1 MITKVLVA
9 AAIAVPVALLSAVP
23 AIADPASF
31 GDLSCSCQDP
41 IPQGPI
47 VQFFTPPQG
56 LINQGIQQGFSDTG
70 PAALPDGI
78 PHS

>member
-9 AAIAVPVALLSAVP
+9 AAIAIPAGLLAAAP
-23 AIADPASF
+23 AMADPASF
-31 GDLSCSCQDP
+31 GDLSCDCQAVF
-41 IPQGPI
+41 PQGPI

-56 LINQGIQQGFSDTG
+56 QIDQGIQQGFSDTG
-70 PAALPDGI
+70 PGADGV

>member
-9 AAIAVPVALLSAVP
+9 AAIAVPAAFIAAAP
-23 AIADPASF
+23 AMADPASF
-31 GDLSCSCQDP
+31 GDISCICQDP

-47 VQFFTPPQG
+47 VEFFTPPQS
-56 LINQGIQQGFSDTG
+56 LIDQGIQQGFSDTAPG
-70 PAALPDGI
+70 AYGV

>member
-9 AAIAVPVALLSAVP
+9 AAIAVPAFIAAAPAV
-23 AIADPASF
+23 ADPASF
-31 GDLSCSCQDP
+31 GDISCACQDP

-47 VQFFTPPQG
+47 VEFFTPPQS
-56 LINQGIQQGFSDTG
+56 LIDQGIQQGFSDTAPG
-70 PAALPDGI
+70 ADGV